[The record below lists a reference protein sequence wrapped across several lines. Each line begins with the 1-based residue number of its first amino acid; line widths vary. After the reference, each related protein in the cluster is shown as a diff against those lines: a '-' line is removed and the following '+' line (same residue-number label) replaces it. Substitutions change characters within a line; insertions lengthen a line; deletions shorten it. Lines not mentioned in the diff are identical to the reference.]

1 MTVSVG
7 DDQDI
12 TLSPDDAITAPMG
25 VPHRFF
31 SAGNED
37 VVFEVTMRPA
47 HEGFEKSLYLM
58 YGLAN
63 DGLTDKDSKP
73 KSFVHLCLVTSMGDL
88 RFPGLFGTVLS
99 LVTGLGAA

>member
-12 TLSPDDAITAPMG
+12 TLSPDDAITAPMD

-31 SAGNED
+31 NAGKED

-58 YGLAN
+58 YGLGERCV
-63 DGLTDKDSKP
+63 DGQ
-73 KSFVHLCLVTSMGDL
+73 
-88 RFPGLFGTVLS
+88 GLEAEVVCAPLPRDEHG
-99 LVTGLGAA
+99 